1 VDTPETITCT
11 PDDLREIGL
20 FGALPD
26 DALGFLCETLKV
38 VDVAP
43 GDMVFREGDHGRDL
57 YVVLSGELEVLKR
70 AKSGHDARVAVLG
83 IHDWFGEMSVLDV
96 QPRSASV
103 RAVAP
108 GRLLHVTSSDLDAL
122 YRRDLKSYALVVLNV
137 ARELSRR
144 LRVAD
149 GILAEL
155 VLQVTDAYM
164 RKLLRHRRRGRRA
177 RRRRRARLGR
187 RRVHVAVGR
196 ATPLGLLRAAGPS
209 TRRQQRDGDDERGGE
224 HAAPSELS
232 MPFGFH
238 FVIVARKKPAPWVVS
253 RAWARGRRRSCVTWC
268 RSVRRR

>member
-1 VDTPETITCT
+1 MLAPATLLETWYSLRVEPTFRPPPSPES
-11 PDDLREIGL
+11 LREIGL

-26 DALGFLCETLKV
+26 DALAWMCETLRV
-38 VDVAP
+38 VEVAP
-43 GDMVFREGDHGRDL
+43 GDTVFREGDEGRDL
-57 YVVLSGELEVLKR
+57 YVVLSGELEVMKR
-70 AKSGHDARVAVLG
+70 SKSGHDARVAVLG

-108 GRLLHVTSSDLDAL
+108 GRLLHVTAADLDAL

-164 RKLLRHRRRGRRA
+164 RRR
-177 RRRRRARLGR
+177 
-187 RRVHVAVGR
+187 
-196 ATPLGLLRAAGPS
+196 
-209 TRRQQRDGDDERGGE
+209 
-224 HAAPSELS
+224 
-232 MPFGFH
+232 
-238 FVIVARKKPAPWVVS
+238 
-253 RAWARGRRRSCVTWC
+253 
-268 RSVRRR
+268 